1 MTHYQTVP
9 AHGFDFA
16 LCDESIP
23 LLFNKVLL
31 LFDKV
36 LLLFDKVLLLFD
48 KGDIHGDCQSR
59 APKTAKKKKEKQKSH
74 THHGQQKSTIR
85 QNIIK
90 KLGKWQNIV

>member
-23 LLFNKVLL
+23 
-31 LFDKV
+31 
-36 LLLFDKVLLLFD
+36 LLFD